1 MPNSSWAIWL
11 PKASPLSAAGGPP
24 SALAAKKAADGRVPV
39 VFTSVADPVLLGL
52 VESIGRPGRNMTGVA
67 GLTSELDVARL
78 QILSE
83 MLGGGSA
90 RIGVLN
96 NARRPHLEEQYRTLD
111 AEASRLKLTLVRK
124 DAASLSEIDAAFK
137 SFKGGPRIDALL
149 VTADS
154 PISGKR
160 WWGSPTECRRSI
172 NGASSQRPAAT

>member
-90 RIGVLN
+90 ESACSTTRGVLISRSN
-96 NARRPHLEEQYRTLD
+96 TGRSMPRRR
-111 AEASRLKLTLVRK
+111 A
-124 DAASLSEIDAAFK
+124 
-137 SFKGGPRIDALL
+137 
-149 VTADS
+149 
-154 PISGKR
+154 
-160 WWGSPTECRRSI
+160 
-172 NGASSQRPAAT
+172 